1 MFHQQ
6 KSWHWSFHWIK
17 QSWLK
22 CNTDPCMMRVSFDFS
37 QTVAFKVFPL
47 GTQEAA
53 KMLLI
58 QPITGMTMS
67 VLFGTLEIYNKFPMK
82 YILIFTNWHGLE
94 FLWPLR
100 PCVLAR
106 QKLSLESI
114 MVASFSIPY
123 FFVYKWLFTLM
134 PFCAGFL
141 SMILNSAPFLLI
153 EIYRKKSNYPKT
165 RGLANDNSCVTLSC
179 KLKLTFFGVA

>member
-1 MFHQQ
+1 
-6 KSWHWSFHWIK
+6 
-17 QSWLK
+17 
-22 CNTDPCMMRVSFDFS
+22 
-37 QTVAFKVFPL
+37 
-47 GTQEAA
+47 
-53 KMLLI
+53 MLLI

-67 VLFGTLEIYNKFPMK
+67 VLFGSLEIYNKFPMK
-82 YILIFTNWHGLE
+82 YILILTNWDGLNLKLLAKI
-94 FLWPLR
+94 FLLFVWL
-100 PCVLAR
+100 
-106 QKLSLESI
+106 KLSPKSI

-153 EIYRKKSNYPKT
+153 EIYRKKADYPKT

-179 KLKLTFFGVA
+179 KSQSNTSLNTSHFLT